1 MAEPDHSKAL
11 PKVSESLLEIQ
22 AWGTTSRTEAKSMKD
37 LSETAVSLLL
47 SFLGLMIAYSIFGE
61 ILCGFITQS
70 FDLVGGRPV
79 G

>member
-1 MAEPDHSKAL
+1 
-11 PKVSESLLEIQ
+11 
-22 AWGTTSRTEAKSMKD
+22 MKD

-61 ILCGFITQS
+61 ILSGFITQS
-70 FDLVGGRPV
+70 FNLLGGRPV

>member
-11 PKVSESLLEIQ
+11 PKVSEPLLEIQ
-22 AWGTTSRTEAKSMKD
+22 AGCAPSRKEAKSMKD

-61 ILCGFITQS
+61 ILSGFITQS
-70 FDLVGGRPV
+70 FDLMGGRPV